1 VKGRG
6 YDVAR
11 VMPPVRQPVGLTR
24 TVYRQESVGSTV
36 REMFEGSRMMIT
48 DDRPFVR
55 LVFEAKKEVVLRL
68 WETNEHVLREQ
79 SSSRFDDT
87 GPYSAHRDKR

>member
-1 VKGRG
+1 
-6 YDVAR
+6 
-11 VMPPVRQPVGLTR
+11 
-24 TVYRQESVGSTV
+24 
-36 REMFEGSRMMIT
+36 MMIT